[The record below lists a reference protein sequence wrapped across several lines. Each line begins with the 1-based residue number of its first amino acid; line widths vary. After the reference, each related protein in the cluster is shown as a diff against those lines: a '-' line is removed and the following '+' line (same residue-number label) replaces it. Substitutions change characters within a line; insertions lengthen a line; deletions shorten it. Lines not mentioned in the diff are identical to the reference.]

1 MDIFEQKFQAAIPR
15 GEDLRQNGCAVS
27 AEYDAEPFL
36 DLADR
41 MTPDRLRQLAAS
53 CEARG
58 GGLEVMAGPLRA
70 YAEAQARSTT
80 GRGA

>member
-1 MDIFEQKFQAAIPR
+1 MHHAPGAF
-15 GEDLRQNGCAVS
+15 DLTSVQG
-27 AEYDAEPFL
+27 AEPFL

-41 MTPDRLRQLAAS
+41 MTPDCLRQLAAL

-70 YAEAQARSTT
+70 YAEAQARSTAGT
-80 GRGA
+80 GA

>member
-1 MDIFEQKFQAAIPR
+1 MHHAPGAF
-15 GEDLRQNGCAVS
+15 DLASVQ
-27 AEYDAEPFL
+27 DAEPFL

-41 MTPDRLRQLAAS
+41 LTPDRLRQLAAL

-70 YAEAQARSTT
+70 YAEAQARSTA

>member
-1 MDIFEQKFQAAIPR
+1 MDISEQEFQPAIQR
-15 GEDLRQNGCAVS
+15 GEEPRQNGCAVS

-41 MTPDRLRQLAAS
+41 LTPDRLRQLAAL

-70 YAEAQARSTT
+70 YADAQSRSTPGT
-80 GRGA
+80 GA